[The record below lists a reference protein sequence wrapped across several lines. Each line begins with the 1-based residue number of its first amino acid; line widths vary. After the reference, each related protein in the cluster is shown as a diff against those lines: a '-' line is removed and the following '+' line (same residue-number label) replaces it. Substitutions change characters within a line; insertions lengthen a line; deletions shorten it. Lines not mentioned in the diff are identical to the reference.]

1 MHPRK
6 VGISLLEAFILKF
19 ANNTNGLQKI
29 ATNEVWNKMQQ
40 GNDLLSQ
47 WTVEWGQAFNVAKYK
62 CMQAGTIPHLSIICY
77 EKNCKY

>member
-19 ANNTNGLQKI
+19 ANDTKGLQKI

-40 GNDLLSQ
+40 GYDLLSQ
-47 WTVEWGQAFNVAKYK
+47 CTVEWRQAFNVAKYK
-62 CMQAGTIPHLSIICY
+62 VHNACRPAQSPI
-77 EKNCKY
+77 